1 MRRKSPNP
9 PTSSPGVRIEF
20 TIPGKPVAQGR
31 PRFYRKGSYVV
42 ATDPQASKVYKVD
55 IAFLAQRA
63 REEAGLTELFVGPLG
78 LQVMAYFP
86 CPKSKWRKRV
96 PRLEE
101 HHDKRPDADN
111 LAKAVKDGLTGV
123 LYHDDGQVAEL
134 VVRKRRAAQGDAPRV
149 EVCLYTLDPLEE
161 GG

>member
-9 PTSSPGVRIEF
+9 PTPSLGVRIEF

-63 REEAGLTELFVGPLG
+63 REEAGLTGLFV
-78 LQVMAYFP
+78 
-86 CPKSKWRKRV
+86 
-96 PRLEE
+96 
-101 HHDKRPDADN
+101 
-111 LAKAVKDGLTGV
+111 
-123 LYHDDGQVAEL
+123 
-134 VVRKRRAAQGDAPRV
+134 
-149 EVCLYTLDPLEE
+149 
-161 GG
+161 

>member
-1 MRRKSPNP
+1 M
-9 PTSSPGVRIEF
+9 RIEF

-31 PRFYRKGSYVV
+31 PRFYRKSNYVV
-42 ATDPQASKVYKVD
+42 ATDPKASKVYKAD

-63 REEAGLTELFVGPLG
+63 REDAGLTELFVGPLG

-111 LAKAVKDGLTGV
+111 LAKAVKDGLTG
-123 LYHDDGQVAEL
+123 
-134 VVRKRRAAQGDAPRV
+134 
-149 EVCLYTLDPLEE
+149 
-161 GG
+161 

>member
-1 MRRKSPNP
+1 MVD
-9 PTSSPGVRIEF
+9 VRIEF

-42 ATDPQASKVYKVD
+42 ATDPQASKVYKAD
-55 IAFLAQRA
+55 IAYVAQRA
-63 REEAGLTELFVGPLG
+63 REEAGMAGLFEGPLG
-78 LQVMAYFP
+78 LRVVAYFP

-96 PRLEE
+96 PRPEE

-111 LAKAVKDGLTGV
+111 LAKAVKDGLSGV

-149 EVCLYTLDPLEE
+149 EVCLYTPDPL
-161 GG
+161 GGK

>member
-1 MRRKSPNP
+1 MRRESPNP
-9 PTSSPGVRIEF
+9 PTPTVDVRIEF

-42 ATDPQASKVYKVD
+42 ATDPQASKVYKAD
-55 IAFLAQRA
+55 IAYVAQRA
-63 REEAGLTELFVGPLG
+63 REEAGVAGLFEGPLG
-78 LQVMAYFP
+78 LRVVAYFP

-96 PRLEE
+96 PRPEE

-111 LAKAVKDGLTGV
+111 LAKAVKDGLSGV

-149 EVCLYTLDPLEE
+149 EVCLYTLDPL
-161 GG
+161 GD